1 MGSLLKSRQGRSR
14 ERGEREEK
22 AEGHSWGY
30 SIGRQRKVVLN
41 NWSKMKRVVG
51 ESMSKLS

>member
-1 MGSLLKSRQGRSR
+1 MGSLLKSRRGRSR

-22 AEGHSWGY
+22 AEERSWGY
-30 SIGRQRKVVLN
+30 SIGCQRKAVLN

-51 ESMSKLS
+51 GNREHV